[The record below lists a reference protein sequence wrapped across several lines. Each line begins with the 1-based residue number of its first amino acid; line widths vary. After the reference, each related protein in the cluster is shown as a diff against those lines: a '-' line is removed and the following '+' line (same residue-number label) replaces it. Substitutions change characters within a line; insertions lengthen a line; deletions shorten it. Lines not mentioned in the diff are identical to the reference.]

1 MRDCDSL
8 GYLTPKQGMLSIRE
22 NSQHGSA
29 VRLCLDFYKPDL
41 YNAIHWQ
48 YSKGTAHCISSCRV
62 SRELGSV
69 GKKRSDLKINFKW
82 AFLGRS
88 FLLFYFNF
96 FLPWQ
101 WNAVTQTVGPTELRP
116 VSHCWPSHLTPPL
129 HQLWCFCDSRLNCCC
144 VKSAEIEANKK
155 GNRFMPPGSHEKM
168 VEDRLRKKT
177 GCCGRAGSVRLAI
190 ASTTALLVPCSS
202 KWGYT
207 FINIYFN
214 KNTILCNTVS
224 LPSCSMYNCLP
235 SHHLGKEGQ
244 EVFVFVIAFNQSV
257 LQSSLSSG
265 HTNRCAGKSEGLH
278 RTGNKQLEEGGC

>member
-96 FLPWQ
+96 FCLGSEMRSHKQWDLQNWGRCLTAGRPTSPLPCTSSGVFVTLGWTA
-101 WNAVTQTVGPTELRP
+101 AVLSQQKLKPT
-116 VSHCWPSHLTPPL
+116 
-129 HQLWCFCDSRLNCCC
+129 
-144 VKSAEIEANKK
+144 K
-155 GNRFMPPGSHEKM
+155 
-168 VEDRLRKKT
+168 
-177 GCCGRAGSVRLAI
+177 RAIG
-190 ASTTALLVPCSS
+190 
-202 KWGYT
+202 
-207 FINIYFN
+207 
-214 KNTILCNTVS
+214 LCR
-224 LPSCSMYNCLP
+224 
-235 SHHLGKEGQ
+235 Q
-244 EVFVFVIAFNQSV
+244 EVMKKW
-257 LQSSLSSG
+257 L
-265 HTNRCAGKSEGLH
+265 
-278 RTGNKQLEEGGC
+278 RTGWERRQAAAAVQAPSD